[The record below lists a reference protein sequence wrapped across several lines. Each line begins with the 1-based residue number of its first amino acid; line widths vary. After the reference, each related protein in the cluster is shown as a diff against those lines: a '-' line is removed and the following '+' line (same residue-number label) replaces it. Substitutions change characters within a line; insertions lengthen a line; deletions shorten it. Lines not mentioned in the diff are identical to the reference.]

1 MLPLA
6 HQITF
11 FVFALIAGAFG
22 IYGFYRVYKRVSSGA
37 PTPEARWNRVLERVS
52 SALLTTL
59 TQERVFRKR
68 SVVSTLHSFIMYGFT
83 FYLLVNGVD
92 GLEGYFK
99 FNILSSNFVGAA
111 YNFLADLLSLGVLI
125 GVIALVYRRFYGKSK
140 RDFKFNERTVLH
152 EKVKNQYISRDS
164 LIVSAFIVFH
174 VGMRVVGQGFKLV
187 EEGRD
192 SFQPFS
198 SAVASLF
205 IALGASP
212 SSALEWR
219 IWAYWGALGSIL
231 LFLSYFPRTK
241 HIHLFAAPLN
251 YALSREEN
259 SGTLPFLKLEHENN
273 DEPKLGAKMLEDLA
287 WPRLLDAYSC
297 TQCNRCQDVCPAS
310 ATGKALSPAALE
322 INKRMELNSL
332 EFDGTQPRPL
342 LEFALSEEALWA
354 CTTCGACMQVCPVQD
369 EQMLDLIDLRRHQVM
384 VEGEF
389 PAQLTAA
396 FRGMERNSNPWG
408 ISREKR
414 LEWADGLKVPTVQ
427 ENPNPDVLYWV
438 GCAAAYD
445 PNAQKAAR
453 AFVQLLERAG
463 VNYAVLGKAEG
474 CTGDTARR
482 AGNEALY
489 QELAGQ
495 NIATLNTVNPKL
507 IVATCPHCMNA
518 LGNEYPQ
525 LGGNYEVMH
534 HTQYLEMLHEENRL
548 VPRYTLEG
556 GLTYHDPCYLG
567 RHNGVYDS
575 PRATL
580 NALGAEI
587 LELERS
593 RENSFCCGAGGA
605 QFWKEEEPGEMRVSS
620 NRFDEIQARLNAA
633 NPEKGEPKTLAVG
646 CPFCK
651 SMLGSSPGRDETV
664 QVKDVAEL
672 LLESVR

>member
-6 HQITF
+6 HQIAF
-11 FVFALIAGAFG
+11 FIFALIAGAFG
-22 IYGFYRVYKRVSSGA
+22 IYGFFRVYKRVSSGA
-37 PTPEARWNRVLERVS
+37 PSPEARMGRPLERVS

-59 TQERVFRKR
+59 TQERVFRQR
-68 SVVSTLHSFIMYGFT
+68 SMVSSLHSLIMYGFT
-83 FYLLVNGVD
+83 FYLLVNVVD

-99 FNILSSNFVGAA
+99 FGVPSNSFLGAA
-111 YNFLADLLSLGVLI
+111 YNFLADVLSLGVLV
-125 GVIALVYRRFYGKSK
+125 GVIALVYRRFYGKSR
-140 RDFKFNERTVLH
+140 RDFGFNGRTVLH
-152 EKVKNQYISRDS
+152 EKVKASYISRDS
-164 LIVSAFIVFH
+164 VVVSVFILFH

-192 SFQPFS
+192 PVQPFS

-205 IALGASP
+205 TALGASP
-212 SSALEWR
+212 SSAHDWR
-219 IWAYWGALGSIL
+219 IFAYWGALGSIL

-241 HIHLFAAPLN
+241 HIHLFAAPVN
-251 YALSREEN
+251 YALAREEN
-259 SGTLPFLKLEHENN
+259 SGTLPFLKLEGADNE
-273 DEPKLGAKMLEDLA
+273 EPRLGAQVLEDLA
-287 WPRLLDAYSC
+287 WPRILDAYSC
-297 TQCNRCQDVCPAS
+297 IQCNRCQDVCPAS

-332 EFDGTQPRPL
+332 EFSGTQPRPL

-354 CTTCGACMQVCPVQD
+354 CTTCGACMQVCPVGD
-369 EQMLDLIDLRRHQVM
+369 EQMLDLIDMRRHQVM
-384 VEGEF
+384 VEGQF
-389 PAQLTAA
+389 PVQLTAA
-396 FRGMERNSNPWG
+396 FRGMERSSNPWG

-414 LEWADGLKVPTVQ
+414 LEWADGLNVPTVQ
-427 ENPNPDVLYWV
+427 ENSNPDVLYWV

-445 PNAQKAAR
+445 PNAQKVAR
-453 AFVQLLERAG
+453 AFVQLLEKAG

-495 NIATLNTVNPKL
+495 NISTLNGVGAKL

-525 LGGNYEVMH
+525 LGGHFEVMH
-534 HTQYLEMLHEENRL
+534 HTQYLELLLEENRL

-567 RHNGVYDS
+567 RHNGVYEA
-575 PRATL
+575 PRAVL

-593 RENSFCCGAGGA
+593 KENSFCCGAGGA
-605 QFWKEEEPGEMRVSS
+605 QFWKEEEPGDLKVSS
-620 NRFDEIQARLNAA
+620 KRMGEIQARLDAA
-633 NPEKGEPKTLAVG
+633 NPEKGEAKTLAVG

-651 SMLGSSPGRDETV
+651 SMLGSSPGRDEDV
-664 QVKDVAEL
+664 QVKDIAEL